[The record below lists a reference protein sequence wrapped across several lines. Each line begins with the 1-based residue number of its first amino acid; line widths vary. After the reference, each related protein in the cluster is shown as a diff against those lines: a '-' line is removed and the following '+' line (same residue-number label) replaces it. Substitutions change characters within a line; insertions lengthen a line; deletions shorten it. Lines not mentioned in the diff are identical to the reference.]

1 MSDRDRIILQK
12 VVEYATD
19 ALEYINGCSFDSFST
34 DKKTISAC
42 AFTVGQIGELA
53 GNISEDTRQTHE
65 SIPWRSI
72 RGMRN
77 RIVHDYEH
85 VDLIVLW
92 GTLTESLPELISML
106 SSLLSQEN

>member
-1 MSDRDRIILQK
+1 MLQMLSSIS
-12 VVEYATD
+12 T
-19 ALEYINGCSFDSFST
+19 INGCSYDSFST

-53 GNISEDTRQTHE
+53 SNISEDTRQTHV
-65 SIPWRSI
+65 SVPWRSI

-85 VDLIVLW
+85 VDLVVLW
-92 GTLTESLPELISML
+92 GTLKESLPELISML
-106 SSLLSQEN
+106 TSLLSQENQQ